1 MKQSSQ
7 AIASLFVALV
17 SGVLFGMGMMI
28 SGMVDPHRVIGFL
41 DVTGAW
47 DPSLMF
53 VMGGALAVFMPIYL
67 LVIKK
72 RTAPVCSERFSLSN
86 NRVID
91 KKLVGGAAL
100 FGLGWGIAGIC
111 PGPAVTSI
119 PGMNP
124 SMLVFIAAML
134 LGMVI
139 ANLAVNKYEK
149 AKPEKVGA
157 TAGS

>member
-1 MKQSSQ
+1 MKKSSQ

-41 DVTGAW
+41 DITGAW

-72 RTAPVCSERFSLSN
+72 RTVPVCSERFSLSN

-119 PGMNP
+119 SGLNP
-124 SMLVFIAAML
+124 SMMVFIAAML